1 MQTLF
6 EDGVAKAAQG
16 LTTLEE
22 LLRLVAHSESRE
34 TVPGVGP
41 ANEPAPE
48 VVADKTVE
56 GTERQGGRRRVL
68 VVEDNATIVSVVKYF
83 LELEGFTVS
92 VAEDGLAGL
101 EMAFQERPDM
111 IVSDLNMP
119 GMDGLAMI
127 RALRKDQ
134 RTSDVRVLMLTS
146 ETSVES
152 ETLGLAAGADDYIL
166 KPVEPRRLAA
176 RVKSLL
182 GRTPRA
188 A

>member
-1 MQTLF
+1 MPDRDI
-6 EDGVAKAAQG
+6 E
-16 LTTLEE
+16 
-22 LLRLVAHSESRE
+22 
-34 TVPGVGP
+34 
-41 ANEPAPE
+41 
-48 VVADKTVE
+48 
-56 GTERQGGRRRVL
+56 
-68 VVEDNATIVSVVKYF
+68 IVVVKYF

-101 EMAFQERPDM
+101 ELAFQERPDM

-152 ETLGLAAGADDYIL
+152 ETQGLAAGADDYIL
-166 KPVEPRRLAA
+166 KPVEPRRLPA

>member
-1 MQTLF
+1 MP
-6 EDGVAKAAQG
+6 
-16 LTTLEE
+16 
-22 LLRLVAHSESRE
+22 ESR
-34 TVPGVGP
+34 PS
-41 ANEPAPE
+41 PAPSDPPDTKQ
-48 VVADKTVE
+48 AP
-56 GTERQGGRRRVL
+56 GRRVL
-68 VVEDNATIVSVVKYF
+68 VVEDSRTIAAVVKYF

-92 VAEDGLAGL
+92 VAGDGLAGL

-127 RALRKDQ
+127 RALRQDR

-152 ETLGLAAGADDYIL
+152 ETQGLAAGADDYIL

>member
-1 MQTLF
+1 MF

-56 GTERQGGRRRVL
+56 GTERQVGRRRVL

-83 LELEGFTVS
+83 LELEGFEVL
-92 VAEDGLAGL
+92 VAADGLAGL
-101 EMAFQERPDM
+101 DMAIRECPDV
-111 IVSDLNMP
+111 IVSDVNMP
-119 GMDGLAMI
+119 GMDGLEMVK
-127 RALRKDQ
+127 ALRQ
-134 RTSDVRVLMLTS
+134 NPRTTNARVLMLTS

-152 ETLGLAAGADDYIL
+152 ETEGLAAGADDYLI

-176 RVKSLL
+176 RVKALL
-182 GRTPRA
+182 SRSRPTA